1 MDSISVYTDDNI
13 DSFKTDKLIEI
24 EMQMEK
30 QKQKMETKN
39 SFNNGFSRRSGG
51 NGGDDPQ
58 NSNTNIDFH
67 DDDVDDKTITELMTT
82 DVAAENVEPDQL
94 YMDDGAAVDEIERPT
109 TVKSTEKLTN
119 QKYVD
124 DDDDEPEIRV
134 SKLTCPCHRSS
145 LLLLHKFRR
154 ESF

>member
-24 EMQMEK
+24 EMQMQK
-30 QKQKMETKN
+30 HKQKMETKN
-39 SFNNGFSRRSGG
+39 SFNNGFSRRS
-51 NGGDDPQ
+51 GGDDPQ

-82 DVAAENVEPDQL
+82 DVAIENDEPDQL

-124 DDDDEPEIRV
+124 DDDDDEPEIRV
-134 SKLTCPCHRSS
+134 SKLGPIFASI
-145 LLLLHKFRR
+145 LNKFI
-154 ESF
+154 EEKFF